1 MIPKSARLAIFLAGT
16 LAIIGLG
23 AAPGGAEDG
32 VIEINQAK
40 INASGFPIF
49 SITSPGSYKL
59 TSNLTVTS
67 AATEAISIGAPQVT
81 LDLNGFTISGAGIA
95 TADIFAQAGST
106 QFVLKN
112 GTIVG
117 NSTTDCLQLANT
129 DSSTID
135 HVTFSGCAGGIAIGA
150 NSRVTDST
158 LNLPS
163 GASAGINCTGSGCL
177 VENTVINAPN
187 GSFLLFFHDSS
198 SLYGGNVINAGSGGS
213 FIVGGGTS
221 QGNNVCTSGGASSK
235 C

>member
-1 MIPKSARLAIFLAGT
+1 MNFRSPRIFASVAMLLAIS
-16 LAIIGLG
+16 
-23 AAPGGAEDG
+23 AAHMPIALAEDG

-40 INASGFPIF
+40 VNAGGSPIF
-49 SITSPGSYKL
+49 SISSPGSYKL
-59 TSNLTVTS
+59 TSNLTVTA

-117 NSTTDCLQLANT
+117 NSGTDCLQLANT
-129 DSSTID
+129 DTSTID
-135 HVTFSGCAGGIAIGA
+135 HVTFSGCVGGIAIGA
-150 NSRVTDST
+150 NSRVTNST

-163 GASAGINCTGSGCL
+163 GAAAGINCTGSGCV
-177 VENTVINAPN
+177 VENSTINAPN
-187 GSFLLFFHDSS
+187 GSFLLFFHDAS
-198 SLYGGNVINAGSGGS
+198 SLYGQNVINAGSGGS
-213 FIVGGGTS
+213 FITGGGTS
-221 QGNNVCTSGGASSK
+221 LGNNVCTSGGSTTK

>member
-1 MIPKSARLAIFLAGT
+1 MTFRTPRLA
-16 LAIIGLG
+16 AIVMACAMVAVCAV
-23 AAPGGAEDG
+23 AALAEDG

-49 SITSPGSYKL
+49 SISSSGSYKL
-59 TSNLTVTS
+59 TSNITVTTS
-67 AATEAISIGAPQVT
+67 ATEAISIGAPQVT
-81 LDLNGFTISGAGIA
+81 LDLNGFTISGSGIA
-95 TADIFAQAGST
+95 TADIFAQSGST

-117 NSTTDCLQLANT
+117 NASTDCLQLANT
-129 DSSTID
+129 DTSTID
-135 HVTFSGCAGGIAIGA
+135 HLTFSGCVGGIAIGA
-150 NSRVTDST
+150 NSRITNST

-163 GASAGINCTGSGCL
+163 GANAGINCTGSSCM

-187 GSFLLFFHDSS
+187 GSFLLFFHDST

-213 FIVGGGTS
+213 FIVDGGTS
-221 QGNNVCTSGGASSK
+221 QGNNACTSGGSTTK